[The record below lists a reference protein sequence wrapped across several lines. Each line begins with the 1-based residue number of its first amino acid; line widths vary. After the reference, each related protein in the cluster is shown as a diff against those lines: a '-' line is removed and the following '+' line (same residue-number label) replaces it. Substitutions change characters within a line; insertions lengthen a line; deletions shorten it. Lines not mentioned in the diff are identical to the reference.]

1 MQILI
6 DQLNNKIYAYKRQVE
21 ETEEVANLNL
31 AKFRKATN
39 ELSEVQERSD
49 NVEMQL
55 ARTRVRQRSSMSREM
70 AVVGHECGAVM
81 RSASV
86 RRNVW
91 SSSVFDADEND
102 YVIWFLKLE

>member
-55 ARTRVRQRSSMSREM
+55 ARTRVRQRSSMSREV
-70 AVVGHECGAVM
+70 AVVECGAVM

-91 SSSVFDADEND
+91 SSSVFG
-102 YVIWFLKLE
+102 WKLFLIFES